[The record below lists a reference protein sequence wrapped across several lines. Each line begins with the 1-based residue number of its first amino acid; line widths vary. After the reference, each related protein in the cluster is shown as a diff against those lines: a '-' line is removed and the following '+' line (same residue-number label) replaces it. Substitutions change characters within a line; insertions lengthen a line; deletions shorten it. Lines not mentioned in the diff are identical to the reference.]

1 MATPVRKF
9 RLSDRTW
16 DTLGEI
22 ARLEGTT
29 RSEIIVDLI
38 DGYISD
44 RVHDDV
50 KRPKAS

>member
-29 RSEIIVDLI
+29 RSEIIVGLI
-38 DGYISD
+38 DGYIAS
-44 RVHDDV
+44 RVVTQLPEAD
-50 KRPKAS
+50 AS